1 MNHGFSIMVVKYFLI
16 RYGKKKKKK
25 KKKGLRI
32 S

>member
-16 RYGKKKKKK
+16 RYGQIRPK